1 MFEIS
6 MLGDVNNLD
15 VALDVARRFLRFE
28 GGSDAPGAPAESDRP
43 ASAAPPGEKPDVESL
58 MARFNENPDR
68 NVLLWLLDVVFD
80 ISAPVHW
87 WKQIQQYEVDIFWLR
102 RSGELERGKRLLSEK
117 DFDGAI
123 SPEKLFILN
132 NYIRDGQPEMTIKIL
147 PLNFIQRGFLK
158 TTYKT
163 LNEIHCDKAD
173 IADDRWEAFLDYL
186 RTLPYNELITQC

>member
-28 GGSDAPGAPAESDRP
+28 GGSDAPGAPA
-43 ASAAPPGEKPDVESL
+43 ESL

-163 LNEIHCDKAD
+163 LNEIHCDKTD

-186 RTLPYNELITQC
+186 RTLPYNELITRC